1 MFNICKKTSRLRY
14 AGASGM
20 YCGFLNFAM
29 GYRVAQVAGLQG
41 YKVAGLQGCKVT
53 GLWLIQGMD
62 RNSKLKTQNCLME
75 TQTYGSALAAPIDSS
90 QKGIRLNGFARLLGS
105 RNQGDS
111 LVYSSGGMEAK
122 RRRAGGMK
130 RFIGWRKVV
139 GCGKRVIDGTN
150 VAPPGISSKLF
161 FKKHAFPIKRS
172 DW

>member
-1 MFNICKKTSRLRY
+1 
-14 AGASGM
+14 
-20 YCGFLNFAM
+20 
-29 GYRVAQVAGLQG
+29 
-41 YKVAGLQGCKVT
+41 
-53 GLWLIQGMD
+53 
-62 RNSKLKTQNCLME
+62 ME
-75 TQTYGSALAAPIDSS
+75 TQTYGSALAPPIDSFLAR
-90 QKGIRLNGFARLLGS
+90 IRLNGLVPLPGS
-105 RNQGDS
+105 RDQGYS
-111 LVYSSGGMEAK
+111 MVCSSGGMEAK